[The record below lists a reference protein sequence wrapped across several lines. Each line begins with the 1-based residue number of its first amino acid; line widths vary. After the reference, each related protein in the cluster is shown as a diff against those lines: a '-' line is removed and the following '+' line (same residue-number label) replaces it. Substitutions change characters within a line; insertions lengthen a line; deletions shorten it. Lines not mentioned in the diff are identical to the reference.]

1 MHGHTFSDVVK
12 QSSTSR
18 AKSDLLT
25 GSKGANIGQ
34 AFPIPASI
42 SRLWCIPVKNSISL
56 GIVLTTSAYMA
67 FTFHDAIV
75 KVLTSAIPVWQILFF
90 RSLTI
95 LVGCLAYGRGKLVH
109 QAVTSPIIKPM
120 IARSILLLCAWLSYY
135 TAARHLQL
143 AEVTTLYYA
152 APVVGTVLAWF
163 ILREEVT
170 PARWLAVGVGFVG
183 VLIACNPVGLTI
195 SWSVYLALQAA
206 VLWASAMVLLR
217 KTSLHEKTIIQ
228 LAVSNVFFLIMTGI
242 AVIYTWQTPTLT
254 QLGLLIGTGVVAGC
268 AQFALFE
275 GMRQAPVSVLAPFE
289 YTSLVWAFI
298 LGYLIW
304 ADIPTHNVIVGAV
317 MILGAGFIIIVSE
330 RLRHRATA

>member
-1 MHGHTFSDVVK
+1 
-12 QSSTSR
+12 
-18 AKSDLLT
+18 
-25 GSKGANIGQ
+25 
-34 AFPIPASI
+34 
-42 SRLWCIPVKNSISL
+42 
-56 GIVLTTSAYMA
+56 MA
-67 FTFHDAIV
+67 FTLHDAIV
-75 KVLTSAIPVWQILFF
+75 KLLTASIPVWQILFF

-109 QAVTSPIIKPM
+109 QTVTSPIIKPM

-135 TAARHLQL
+135 TAASHLPL

-152 APVVGTVLAWF
+152 APVVGTLLAWF
-163 ILREEVT
+163 ILKEEVT

-183 VLIACNPVGLTI
+183 VLISCNPVGLTI
-195 SWSVYLALQAA
+195 SWPVYLALQAA

-254 QLGLLIGTGVVAGC
+254 QLALLIGTGVVAGC

-304 ADIPTHNVIVGAV
+304 ADIPTQNVVVGAM
-317 MILGAGFIIIVSE
+317 MILGAGLIILVSE
-330 RLRHRATA
+330 RLRRRAAA

>member
-1 MHGHTFSDVVK
+1 MHAHTFSDGLK
-12 QSSTSR
+12 QSSTLK
-18 AKSDLLT
+18 AKSRILT
-25 GSKGANIGQ
+25 VSGSGNIDQ
-34 AFPIPASI
+34 PSPIPAGTSCLWYI
-42 SRLWCIPVKNSISL
+42 SVKNSVSL
-56 GIVLTTSAYMA
+56 GILLTTTAYMA

-75 KVLTSAIPVWQILFF
+75 KVLTASIPVWQILFF

-95 LVGCLAYGRGKLVH
+95 LIGCLVYGRGKLVH

-135 TAARHLQL
+135 TAASHLQL

-152 APVVGTVLAWF
+152 APVVGTILAWF
-163 ILREEVT
+163 ILKEEVT
-170 PARWLAVGVGFVG
+170 PARWLAVGVGFIG
-183 VLIACNPVGLTI
+183 VLIACNPVGLTV

-228 LAVSNVFFLIMTGI
+228 LAVSNVFFLIMTGV
-242 AVIYTWQTPTLT
+242 AVLCTWQTPTLT
-254 QLGLLIGTGVVAGC
+254 QLALLIGTGIVAGC

-298 LGYLIW
+298 LGHLIW
-304 ADIPTHNVIVGAV
+304 ADIPTHNVIIGAM
-317 MILGAGFIIIVSE
+317 MILGAGVIIIASE
-330 RLRHRATA
+330 RLRRRATA

>member
-1 MHGHTFSDVVK
+1 MHDHTFSDTLK
-12 QSSTSR
+12 QSSTTR
-18 AKSDLLT
+18 AKSCILT
-25 GSKGANIGQ
+25 DSGGQ
-34 AFPIPASI
+34 DYRLGISFPAGTA
-42 SRLWCIPVKNSISL
+42 RHWYIPVKNSVSL
-56 GIVLTTSAYMA
+56 GILLTIAAYMA

-75 KVLTSAIPVWQILFF
+75 KLLTASIPVWQILFF

-109 QAVTSPIIKPM
+109 QTVTSPIIKPM

-135 TAARHLQL
+135 TAASHLPL

-152 APVVGTVLAWF
+152 APVVGTLLAWF
-163 ILREEVT
+163 ILKEEVT
-170 PARWLAVGVGFVG
+170 SARWLAVGVGFVG
-183 VLIACNPVGLTI
+183 VLISCNPVGLTI
-195 SWSVYLALQAA
+195 SWPVYLALQAA

-254 QLGLLIGTGVVAGC
+254 QLALLIGTGVVAGC

-304 ADIPTHNVIVGAV
+304 ADIPTQNVVVGAM
-317 MILGAGFIIIVSE
+317 MILGAGLIILVSE
-330 RLRHRATA
+330 RLRRRAAA

>member
-1 MHGHTFSDVVK
+1 MTASERGTIDRA
-12 QSSTSR
+12 SS
-18 AKSDLLT
+18 
-25 GSKGANIGQ
+25 
-34 AFPIPASI
+34 IPAGVT
-42 SRLWCIPVKNSISL
+42 RLWYISVKNSISL
-56 GIVLTTSAYMA
+56 GILLTTSAYMA

-75 KVLTSAIPVWQILFF
+75 KVLTASIPVWQILLF

-95 LVGCLAYGRGKLVH
+95 LLGCLAYGRGQLVH
-109 QAVTSPIIKPM
+109 KTITSPIIKPM

-135 TAARHLQL
+135 TAASHLQL

-170 PARWLAVGVGFVG
+170 PARWLAVGIGFVG
-183 VLIACNPVGLTI
+183 VLIACNPAGLTI

-228 LAVSNVFFLIMTGI
+228 LVVSNVFFLIMTGT
-242 AVIYTWQTPTLT
+242 AVVYTWQTPTLT
-254 QLGLLIGTGVVAGC
+254 QFGLLVGTGIVAGC

-304 ADIPTHNVIVGAV
+304 ADIPTHNVIVGAI

-330 RLRHRATA
+330 RLRRRVAA

>member
-1 MHGHTFSDVVK
+1 MTASGGRTID
-12 QSSTSR
+12 
-18 AKSDLLT
+18 
-25 GSKGANIGQ
+25 Q
-34 AFPIPASI
+34 ASPIPAGIACPWYI
-42 SRLWCIPVKNSISL
+42 SVKNSVSL
-56 GIVLTTSAYMA
+56 GILLTTSAYMA

-75 KVLTSAIPVWQILFF
+75 KVLTASIPVWQILFF

-120 IARSILLLCAWLSYY
+120 IARSILLLSAWLSYY
-135 TAARHLQL
+135 TAASHLQL

-152 APVVGTVLAWF
+152 APIVGTILAWV
-163 ILREEVT
+163 ILKEEVT
-170 PARWLAVGVGFVG
+170 PARWLAVGVGFIG

-228 LAVSNVFFLIMTGI
+228 LAVSNVFFLTMTGI

-254 QLGLLIGTGVVAGC
+254 QLALLIGTGIVAGC

-298 LGYLIW
+298 LGYVIW
-304 ADIPTHNVIVGAV
+304 ADIPTHNVVVGAV
-317 MILGAGFIIIVSE
+317 MILGAGFIIIASE
-330 RLRHRATA
+330 RLRRRATA

>member
-1 MHGHTFSDVVK
+1 MTASEGGIIDRA
-12 QSSTSR
+12 SS
-18 AKSDLLT
+18 
-25 GSKGANIGQ
+25 
-34 AFPIPASI
+34 IPAGVN
-42 SRLWCIPVKNSISL
+42 RLWYISVKNSISL
-56 GIVLTTSAYMA
+56 GILLTTSAYMA

-75 KVLTSAIPVWQILFF
+75 KVLTASIPVWQILFF

-95 LVGCLAYGRGKLVH
+95 LVGCLAYGRGQLVH
-109 QAVTSPIIKPM
+109 KTITSPIIKPM

-135 TAARHLQL
+135 TAASHLQL

-170 PARWLAVGVGFVG
+170 PARWLAVGIGFVG
-183 VLIACNPVGLTI
+183 VLIACNPAGLTI

-228 LAVSNVFFLIMTGI
+228 LVVSNVFFLIMTGT
-242 AVIYTWQTPTLT
+242 AVVYTWQTPTLT
-254 QLGLLIGTGVVAGC
+254 QLGLLVGTGVVAGC

-304 ADIPTHNVIVGAV
+304 ADIPTHNVIVGAI

-330 RLRHRATA
+330 KLRRRVAA